1 MANEVDT
8 ILRNMTEAR
17 PAEWNA
23 FAGGGATEPN
33 RVRVIDSN
41 ISTALFEADRVLL
54 VEDPAPWIH
63 NIEIQATRDKLLDE
77 RLHVYSALLRYRHRM
92 PVRTTVVLLKKDAD
106 RRGLSGELEQRHS
119 DGEIYDQFR
128 YNVIRIWEQPVERIL
143 SAGLTILPLAPIARV
158 KRDRVPRV
166 LVAVAERLRRE
177 ATPEQVSDLWGSTA
191 ALIGLRYAD
200 PEIEEILRGV
210 SAMVLGIRGIEE
222 SSVYQAILKKGIAEG
237 EARGEARGRAEQAR
251 ETLIDLGCKKLGP
264 LRKKAKAKIAAL
276 EDLDRLKSLTR
287 RISDV
292 ASWDELLSSAD

>member
-1 MANEVDT
+1 MAKDVDT

-23 FAGGGATEPN
+23 FAGGHATDPN

-54 VEDPAPWIH
+54 VEDPVPWIH
-63 NIEIQATRDKLLDE
+63 NIEIQATRDKVLDE

-106 RRGLSGELEQRHS
+106 RRGLSGELEQRHP

-143 SAGLTILPLAPIARV
+143 AAGLTILPLAPIARV
-158 KRDRVPRV
+158 KRDRLREV
-166 LVAVAERLRRE
+166 LAAVAERLRRE
-177 ATPEQVSDLWGSTA
+177 ATPEQVRDLWGSTA
-191 ALIGLRYAD
+191 ALMGLRYAD

-210 SAMVLGIRGIEE
+210 STMVLGIRGIEE

-237 EARGEARGRAEQAR
+237 EARGVRKTLIRLGSKKFGPPRKQAR
-251 ETLIDLGCKKLGP
+251 
-264 LRKKAKAKIAAL
+264 AKIEGL
-276 EDLDRLKSLTR
+276 EDLGRLEALTDR
-287 RISDV
+287 IVDV